1 MSWTESVPD
10 NSVISAIHGGQTTK
24 IAPRERVTAPSRKP
38 PLGTDAC
45 MVEEKGLHSSLHGAS
60 NSSSH
65 GSSQSSETA
74 QQVSAVPLREHSG
87 GLMTAVKAT
96 LVRDLTLL
104 LRRRGEVLNPL
115 VFFALVITLFPIAI
129 SPDPELLAVI
139 APGLLWVAALLAAL
153 LSLDSLFRSDYDD
166 GSLEQLLLAPQP
178 LVALSLAKVA
188 VHWLL
193 TGLPLALMAP
203 ILGIMLA
210 LPAGSYAVLALSLA
224 LGTASLSLIGA
235 IGAALTVGL
244 ARGGV
249 LLSLLVL
256 PLYIPVLIFGAGAV
270 QAAIFGE
277 GVSAHLAILGALLA
291 ASLMLAPWAIA
302 ASLRISING

>member
-1 MSWTESVPD
+1 MPST
-10 NSVISAIHGGQTTK
+10 NATISSPVMPVHDPK
-24 IAPRERVTAPSRKP
+24 
-38 PLGTDAC
+38 
-45 MVEEKGLHSSLHGAS
+45 
-60 NSSSH
+60 
-65 GSSQSSETA
+65 
-74 QQVSAVPLREHSG
+74 G
-87 GLMTAVKAT
+87 GLLIALNAT
-96 LVRDLTLL
+96 LKRDMMLM

-115 VFFALVITLFPIAI
+115 VFFALVITLFPIGI

-153 LSLDSLFRSDYDD
+153 LSLDSLFRSDYED

-178 LVALSLAKVA
+178 LAALGLAKVA

-203 ILGIMLA
+203 LLGIMLS
-210 LPAGSYAVLALSLA
+210 LPTGSYAVLALSLA

-270 QAAIFGE
+270 QAAIMGD
-277 GVSAHLAILGALLA
+277 GVTAHLAILGALLA
-291 ASLMLAPWAIA
+291 VALMLAPWAIA

>member
-1 MSWTESVPD
+1 MHRSS
-10 NSVISAIHGGQTTK
+10 
-24 IAPRERVTAPSRKP
+24 
-38 PLGTDAC
+38 
-45 MVEEKGLHSSLHGAS
+45 HSSLDDS
-60 NSSSH
+60 LDSSLD
-65 GSSQSSETA
+65 GFLDSSDT
-74 QQVSAVPLREHSG
+74 VVPVPVVPLLEHKG
-87 GLMTAVKAT
+87 GLMIAVQAT
-96 LVRDLTLL
+96 LKRDLTLL
-104 LRRRGEVLNPL
+104 LRRRGEVFNPL

-129 SPDPELLAVI
+129 SPDPELLAII

-166 GSLEQLLLAPQP
+166 GSLEQMLLAPQP
-178 LVALSLAKVA
+178 LAALSLAKVA

-203 ILGIMLA
+203 LLGIMLA

-224 LGTASLSLIGA
+224 LGSASLSLMGA

-256 PLYIPVLIFGAGAV
+256 PLSIPVLIFGVGAV
-270 QAAIFGE
+270 QAAIVGD
-277 GVSAHLAILGALLA
+277 GVSAHLAMLGALLA

-302 ASLRISING
+302 ASLRISIDG

>member
-1 MSWTESVPD
+1 MNHPGV
-10 NSVISAIHGGQTTK
+10 TTNN
-24 IAPRERVTAPSRKP
+24 ARE
-38 PLGTDAC
+38 
-45 MVEEKGLHSSLHGAS
+45 
-60 NSSSH
+60 
-65 GSSQSSETA
+65 
-74 QQVSAVPLREHSG
+74 VPLYAPQG
-87 GLMTAVKAT
+87 GLLIALNAT
-96 LVRDLTLL
+96 LKRDLTLM
-104 LRRRGEVLNPL
+104 LRRRGAVLNPL
-115 VFFALVITLFPIAI
+115 VFFALVITLFPLGIA
-129 SPDPELLAVI
+129 PDAELLAVI

-178 LVALSLAKVA
+178 LAALGLAKVS

-203 ILGIMLA
+203 LLGVMLA
-210 LPAGSYAVLALSLA
+210 LPSGSYAVLALSLA
-224 LGTASLSLIGA
+224 LGSASLSLIGA

-256 PLYIPVLIFGAGAV
+256 PLYIPVLIFGTGAV
-270 QAAIFGE
+270 QAAIVGD
-277 GVSAHLAILGALLA
+277 GVGAHLAILGALLA
-291 ASLMLAPWAIA
+291 VALMLAPWAIA

>member
-1 MSWTESVPD
+1 MPLFREPEGGAGV
-10 NSVISAIHGGQTTK
+10 AI
-24 IAPRERVTAPSRKP
+24 R
-38 PLGTDAC
+38 
-45 MVEEKGLHSSLHGAS
+45 
-60 NSSSH
+60 
-65 GSSQSSETA
+65 
-74 QQVSAVPLREHSG
+74 
-87 GLMTAVKAT
+87 AT
-96 LVRDLTLL
+96 LKRDLVLMM
-104 LRRRGEVLNPL
+104 RRRSEVLNPL
-115 VFFALVITLFPIAI
+115 VFFALVITLFPIGI
-129 SPDPELLAVI
+129 SPDPELLAAI

-166 GSLEQLLLAPQP
+166 GSLEQLLLSPQP
-178 LVALSLAKVA
+178 LPALALAKVA

-203 ILGIMLA
+203 LLGIMLS

-224 LGTASLSLIGA
+224 LGSASLSLIGA

-244 ARGGV
+244 SRGGV

-270 QAAIFGE
+270 QAAILGD

-291 ASLMLAPWAIA
+291 VALSLAPWAIA

>member
-1 MSWTESVPD
+1 MSWM
-10 NSVISAIHGGQTTK
+10 TK
-24 IAPRERVTAPSRKP
+24 VAPREGFTAPSRKP

-45 MVEEKGLHSSLHGAS
+45 MVEEKGLHSSLHGSS
-60 NSSSH
+60 NS
-65 GSSQSSETA
+65 SSQSSETT
-74 QQVSAVPLREHSG
+74 QQVSAVPLREHNG

>member
-1 MSWTESVPD
+1 MPST
-10 NSVISAIHGGQTTK
+10 NATISAPVMPMHDPK
-24 IAPRERVTAPSRKP
+24 
-38 PLGTDAC
+38 
-45 MVEEKGLHSSLHGAS
+45 
-60 NSSSH
+60 
-65 GSSQSSETA
+65 
-74 QQVSAVPLREHSG
+74 G
-87 GLMTAVKAT
+87 GLIVALNAT
-96 LVRDLTLL
+96 LRRDLTLM

-115 VFFALVITLFPIAI
+115 VFFALVITLFPIGI
-129 SPDPELLAVI
+129 SPDPQLLAVI

-153 LSLDSLFRSDYDD
+153 LSLDSLFRSDYED

-178 LVALSLAKVA
+178 LAALGLAKVA

-203 ILGIMLA
+203 VLGIMLA
-210 LPAGSYAVLALSLA
+210 LPAGSYLVLALSLA

-256 PLYIPVLIFGAGAV
+256 PLYIPILIFGAGAV
-270 QAAIFGE
+270 QAAIMGD
-277 GVSAHLAILGALLA
+277 GVTAHLAILGALLA
-291 ASLMLAPWAIA
+291 MALMLSPWAIA

>member
-1 MSWTESVPD
+1 MPHSDSRLAQEPEDMPLFREPEGGAGV
-10 NSVISAIHGGQTTK
+10 AI
-24 IAPRERVTAPSRKP
+24 R
-38 PLGTDAC
+38 
-45 MVEEKGLHSSLHGAS
+45 
-60 NSSSH
+60 
-65 GSSQSSETA
+65 
-74 QQVSAVPLREHSG
+74 
-87 GLMTAVKAT
+87 AT
-96 LVRDLTLL
+96 LKRDLVLMM
-104 LRRRGEVLNPL
+104 RRRSEVLNPL
-115 VFFALVITLFPIAI
+115 VFFALVITLFPIGI
-129 SPDPELLAVI
+129 SPDPELLAAI

-166 GSLEQLLLAPQP
+166 GSLEQLLLSPQP
-178 LVALSLAKVA
+178 LPALALAKVA

-203 ILGIMLA
+203 LLGIMLS

-224 LGTASLSLIGA
+224 LGSASLSLIGA

-244 ARGGV
+244 SRGGV

-270 QAAIFGE
+270 QAAILGD

-291 ASLMLAPWAIA
+291 VALSLAPWAIA

>member
-1 MSWTESVPD
+1 MPHVESRLV
-10 NSVISAIHGGQTTK
+10 
-24 IAPRERVTAPSRKP
+24 RERGDV
-38 PLGTDAC
+38 
-45 MVEEKGLHSSLHGAS
+45 SL
-60 NSSSH
+60 
-65 GSSQSSETA
+65 
-74 QQVSAVPLREHSG
+74 LREPQG
-87 GLMTAVKAT
+87 GVGVAIRAT
-96 LVRDLTLL
+96 LKRDLVLL
-104 LRRRGEVLNPL
+104 MRRRSEVLNPL
-115 VFFALVITLFPIAI
+115 VFFALVITLFPIGI
-129 SPDPELLAVI
+129 SPDPQLLATI

-153 LSLDSLFRSDYDD
+153 LSLDSLFRSDFDD
-166 GSLEQLLLAPQP
+166 GSLEQLLLSPQP
-178 LVALSLAKVA
+178 LPALVLAKVG

-203 ILGIMLA
+203 LLGIMLS

-224 LGTASLSLIGA
+224 LGSASLSLIGA

-244 ARGGV
+244 SRGGV

-270 QAAIFGE
+270 QAAILGD

-291 ASLMLAPWAIA
+291 VALSLAPWAIA

>member
-1 MSWTESVPD
+1 MQQESAAVVPRLKEP
-10 NSVISAIHGGQTTK
+10 G
-24 IAPRERVTAPSRKP
+24 E
-38 PLGTDAC
+38 
-45 MVEEKGLHSSLHGAS
+45 GLALAL
-60 NSSSH
+60 
-65 GSSQSSETA
+65 T
-74 QQVSAVPLREHSG
+74 
-87 GLMTAVKAT
+87 AT
-96 LVRDLTLL
+96 LKRDLVLM

-115 VFFALVITLFPIAI
+115 VFFALVITLFPIGI
-129 SPDPELLAVI
+129 SPDPELLALI

-153 LSLDSLFRSDYDD
+153 LSLDSLFRSDFDD

-178 LVALSLAKVA
+178 LAALTLAKVA

-203 ILGIMLA
+203 VLGIMLA
-210 LPAGSYAVLALSLA
+210 LPAGSYLVLAVSLA
-224 LGTASLSLIGA
+224 LGSATLSLIGA

-244 ARGGV
+244 SRGGV

-270 QAAIFGE
+270 QAAIAGDS
-277 GVSAHLAILGALLA
+277 VSAHLAILGALLA
-291 ASLMLAPWAIA
+291 AALMLAPWAIA

>member
-1 MSWTESVPD
+1 
-10 NSVISAIHGGQTTK
+10 
-24 IAPRERVTAPSRKP
+24 
-38 PLGTDAC
+38 
-45 MVEEKGLHSSLHGAS
+45 LHSSLHGAS

-74 QQVSAVPLREHSG
+74 QQVSAVPLREHNG
-87 GLMTAVKAT
+87 GLMTAVRAT

>member
-1 MSWTESVPD
+1 MP
-10 NSVISAIHGGQTTK
+10 
-24 IAPRERVTAPSRKP
+24 
-38 PLGTDAC
+38 
-45 MVEEKGLHSSLHGAS
+45 
-60 NSSSH
+60 SSH
-65 GSSQSSETA
+65 ATTGIPEMSMQA
-74 QQVSAVPLREHSG
+74 PSG
-87 GLMTAVKAT
+87 GLMVAISAT
-96 LVRDLTLL
+96 FKRDLTLL

-115 VFFALVITLFPIAI
+115 VFFALVITLFPIGI
-129 SPDPELLAVI
+129 SPDPQLLAEI

-178 LVALSLAKVA
+178 LAALSLAKVA

-210 LPAGSYAVLALSLA
+210 LPAGSYMVLALSLA

-270 QAAIFGE
+270 QAAILGD
-277 GVSAHLAILGALLA
+277 GIAAHLAILGALLA
-291 ASLMLAPWAIA
+291 ISLMLAPWAIA

>member
-1 MSWTESVPD
+1 MPLFREPEGGAGV
-10 NSVISAIHGGQTTK
+10 AI
-24 IAPRERVTAPSRKP
+24 R
-38 PLGTDAC
+38 
-45 MVEEKGLHSSLHGAS
+45 
-60 NSSSH
+60 
-65 GSSQSSETA
+65 
-74 QQVSAVPLREHSG
+74 
-87 GLMTAVKAT
+87 AT
-96 LVRDLTLL
+96 LKRDLVLMM
-104 LRRRGEVLNPL
+104 RRRSEVLNPL
-115 VFFALVITLFPIAI
+115 VFFALVITLFPIGI
-129 SPDPELLAVI
+129 SPDPELLAAI

-166 GSLEQLLLAPQP
+166 GSLEQLLLSPQP
-178 LVALSLAKVA
+178 LPALALAKVA

-203 ILGIMLA
+203 LLGIMLS

-224 LGTASLSLIGA
+224 VGSASLSLIGA

-244 ARGGV
+244 SRGGV

-270 QAAIFGE
+270 QAAILGD

-291 ASLMLAPWAIA
+291 VALSLAPWAIA

>member
-1 MSWTESVPD
+1 MLEDPRGLRHLP
-10 NSVISAIHGGQTTK
+10 IEE
-24 IAPRERVTAPSRKP
+24 APGNLS
-38 PLGTDAC
+38 DALLA
-45 MVEEKGLHSSLHGAS
+45 MVK
-60 NSSSH
+60 
-65 GSSQSSETA
+65 
-74 QQVSAVPLREHSG
+74 
-87 GLMTAVKAT
+87 
-96 LVRDLTLL
+96 RDLTLM
-104 LRRRGEVLNPL
+104 LRHRGEVLNPL
-115 VFFALVITLFPIAI
+115 VFFALVITLFPIGI
-129 SPDPELLAVI
+129 SPDPALLTVI

-166 GSLEQLLLAPQP
+166 GCLEQLLLAPQP
-178 LVALSLAKVA
+178 LAALSLAKVA

-203 ILGIMLA
+203 LLGVMLA
-210 LPAGSYAVLALSLA
+210 LPAGSYGVLALSLA

-270 QAAIFGE
+270 QAAIMGD
-277 GVSAHLAILGALLA
+277 GVLAHLAILGALLA
-291 ASLMLAPWAIA
+291 VGLILAPWAIA